1 VRHTPILTLVV
12 TLAACQSGPSAPAS
26 GDVGCSGTTYP
37 PWQASAYVLPY
48 PVGVTHSVDLSNC
61 SGSYHS
67 AGLPD
72 EFAIDFAMPIG
83 TVITASRGG
92 TVVQVEESG
101 VDGDFPNNL
110 VVVDH
115 GDGTFAQYMHL
126 TENGALVSIGA
137 TVSSGDTL
145 GHSGATGLAGY
156 PHLHFVVSGGDWPWP
171 YGSVPVTF
179 SNTDANPRSLR
190 AGAAYLALPF

>member
-1 VRHTPILTLVV
+1 
-12 TLAACQSGPSAPAS
+12 
-26 GDVGCSGTTYP
+26 
-37 PWQASAYVLPY
+37 
-48 PVGVTHSVDLSNC
+48 
-61 SGSYHS
+61 
-67 AGLPD
+67 
-72 EFAIDFAMPIG
+72 
-83 TVITASRGG
+83 
-92 TVVQVEESG
+92 VVQVEESG

-137 TVSSGDTL
+137 TVSRGDTL

-190 AGAAYLALPF
+190 AGAAYPALPF